1 LCKESETRI
10 ELSGPILGER
20 KLVYGLAAIA
30 YENAG
35 YAAAAMAAPPANP
48 YDWWMALG

>member
-10 ELSGPILGER
+10 ELSGPILGEH

-35 YAAAAMAAPPANP
+35 YAEAATAAPPANS